1 MEQRISAGENPCA
14 VPSPLCAMRYAPCA
28 VRSSRYALRSCAMLF
43 ALFALLFASFGCG
56 YHLRPTGEPIGLSIE
71 SLAVPLMTS
80 TSSEPGFEAVF
91 TRIVRD
97 EFISHAR
104 MPLVSD
110 EEAEFTLLGRI
121 HTIWTDPQSYNS
133 LEQIIDGNSVFYDET
148 NRRRLRLR
156 LEVSL
161 VEKSTG
167 KVVWREEAME
177 TRASFE
183 VTADPLVNQHNKQ
196 IALER
201 IARRLAQRIYL
212 RTMERF

>member
-1 MEQRISAGENPCA
+1 MTSKKIPI
-14 VPSPLCAMRYAPCA
+14 
-28 VRSSRYALRSCAMLF
+28 
-43 ALFALLFASFGCG
+43 ALLLIVSGLLSACG
-56 YHLRPTGEPIGLSIE
+56 YYFRPTGEPIGLSVE
-71 SLAVPLMTS
+71 SLAVPLMSS

-91 TRIVRD
+91 TRLVRD

-104 MPLVSD
+104 VPLVP
-110 EEAEFTLLGRI
+110 EEAAAFTLIGRI
-121 HTIWTDPQSYNS
+121 HTIWTHPQSYSS
-133 LEQIIDGNSVFYDET
+133 LERNVQGNSVVFDET

-156 LEVSL
+156 LDVSL

-177 TRASFE
+177 TRASYD

-201 IARRLAQRIYL
+201 IARRLAQRIYM